1 MLLYKKSQLFSLNE
15 YEKEKKVIALHLAGK
30 TTREIS
36 IEVHRSFRD
45 ISRIIKTYDRKKEFT
60 S

>member
-1 MLLYKKSQLFSLNE
+1 MLLYKISQLFSLNK

-30 TTREIS
+30 KIREIS
-36 IEVHRSFRD
+36 IEVHMSFRD